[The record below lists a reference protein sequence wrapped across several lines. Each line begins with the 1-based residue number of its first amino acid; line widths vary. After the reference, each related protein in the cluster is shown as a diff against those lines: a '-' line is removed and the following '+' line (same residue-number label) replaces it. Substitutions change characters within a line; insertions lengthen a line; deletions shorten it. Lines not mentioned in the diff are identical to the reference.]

1 MLISGKGFDVRS
13 IKTKIMRNIIPILA
27 IFTST
32 MVACQGNSTKSTA
45 TDAKVAETD
54 TNSNQCFKYI
64 NKKDTASLS
73 LVIKDDKVNGTL
85 SYNLFEKDKNNGTI
99 TGIVK
104 GDTIIADYTFQS
116 EGTTS
121 TREVVWLKK
130 NDDLVEGFGDTEEV
144 KGKMKFKNTSNL
156 RFDQSMVFKP
166 IVCK

>member
-1 MLISGKGFDVRS
+1 
-13 IKTKIMRNIIPILA
+13 MRNVIPLLA
-27 IFTST
+27 IFAFT
-32 MVACQGNSTKSTA
+32 MVACQGNSSKSTA

-54 TNSNQCFKYI
+54 TNSKQCFQYI
-64 NKKDTASLS
+64 DKKDTASLS
-73 LVIKDDKVNGTL
+73 LEINNDKVTGVLN
-85 SYNLFEKDKNNGTI
+85 YNLFEKDKNNGTI

-130 NDDLVEGFGDTEEV
+130 NNELVEGFGDIEEV

-156 RFDQSMVFKP
+156 HFDQSMVFKS

>member
-1 MLISGKGFDVRS
+1 M
-13 IKTKIMRNIIPILA
+13 
-27 IFTST
+27 
-32 MVACQGNSTKSTA
+32 
-45 TDAKVAETD
+45 
-54 TNSNQCFKYI
+54 
-64 NKKDTASLS
+64 
-73 LVIKDDKVNGTL
+73 NGTL

-130 NDDLVEGFGDTEEV
+130 NDDLVEGFGDTEEL